1 MTFWETIIVNCVY
14 RYSVNHFWANAYY
27 SHFTV
32 LWLCRYQKKHSPTH
46 TYRGHQ
52 SSLICFLHLLWS
64 MASSLFNS
72 CAWQSFSVVSQVF
85 FCLRLGLA
93 PSTSYF
99 IHFFT
104 QLLSSFCS
112 TCPYHRN
119 LFCCG
124 TKNMSSNPSLSLNL
138 LLGILC
144 CSFTPH
150 IHLTIFIS
158 VCWSATSC
166 SFLTGHV
173 SLPCNILL
181 HTQVL
186 YNLHLTIID
195 ISLLVSRGTNCLNLF
210 HPF

>member
-1 MTFWETIIVNCVY
+1 MTFWETIVANRVY

-119 LFCCG
+119 LFCCSTEIMWLVKYWHG
-124 TKNMSSNPSLSLNL
+124 YLFGARCRFICGPADTTATHNL
-138 LLGILC
+138 LL
-144 CSFTPH
+144 
-150 IHLTIFIS
+150 
-158 VCWSATSC
+158 
-166 SFLTGHV
+166 
-173 SLPCNILL
+173 
-181 HTQVL
+181 Q
-186 YNLHLTIID
+186 
-195 ISLLVSRGTNCLNLF
+195 
-210 HPF
+210 